1 MHIKDKDVKHTKL
14 DLVDMILS
22 FFIAGRDTTRA
33 TLTFF
38 FKVLV
43 RNNAHDTLNTI
54 AHIHNITRQCKR
66 KKNCVVVLLIFTQQ
80 FLNTF

>member
-43 RNNAHDTLNTI
+43 RNNADDALNTI

-66 KKNCVVVLLIFTQQ
+66 KKKVALLLFS
-80 FLNTF
+80 FSHNSF